1 MTPYVHVNRSRRLFQ
16 SLRFQTLGILLL
28 AGLFPFAATRFVA
41 FGNLLSADTSQ
52 NSAIAS
58 LLAGLVALIAYRRV
72 TAYPG
77 TYSFAYIMPAFA
89 STYGLAIA
97 ILFFLRL
104 NYSGSML
111 LVGFVAS
118 VAFTFLVALVVE
130 RYGVARFHVVPG
142 GSDEIIRDVPR
153 FEWVTLRKPEL
164 PADPHATIVADLR
177 WDHDSAWERMLA
189 EAALRGHAVYHTK
202 QLHESLTGRV
212 NIEHLSENNLGS
224 LVPNFAYD
232 KLKRLIDFVACLALL
247 PVWLILFPAIA
258 IAVKLDSPGP
268 VIFTQR
274 RMGHRR
280 RPFTM
285 LKFRTMR
292 VRTEAEDPD
301 AALRAAVTVAD
312 DARITRTGWFL
323 RRTRLD
329 EIPQVINILRGE
341 MSFIGP
347 RPEAM
352 PLSDWYERELPFYS
366 YRHIVRPGLTGWAQ
380 VNQGHVAELGDVH
393 HKLQYD
399 FYYIKNFSAWLDV
412 VIVLRTIRI
421 VLFGFGWR

>member
-1 MTPYVHVNRSRRLFQ
+1 MTPYVHVHSSRRLVQ
-16 SLRFQTLGILLL
+16 SLRFQGLGIVVL
-28 AGLFPFAATRFVA
+28 AGLFPFVA
-41 FGNLLSADTSQ
+41 SHFDLLLPADTSQ

-58 LLAGLVALIAYRRV
+58 IAAAFVALVAFRRV

-77 TYSFAYIMPAFA
+77 TFSFAYILPAFA
-89 STYGLAIA
+89 STYGIAIA
-97 ILFFLRL
+97 LLFFLRL
-104 NYSGSML
+104 SYSGSML
-111 LVGFVAS
+111 AIGFLSS
-118 VAFTFLVALVVE
+118 VAFTFLVALIIE
-130 RYGVARFHVVPG
+130 RRGVARFYVVPG
-142 GSDEIIRDVPR
+142 GSDELIRDAPR
-153 FEWVTLRKPEL
+153 FEWVPLRKPEL
-164 PADPHATIVADLR
+164 PHEHSTIVADLR

-189 EAALRGHAVYHTK
+189 EAALKGHVVYHTK

-212 NIEHLSENNLGS
+212 KIEHLSENNLGS

-232 KLKRLIDFVACLALL
+232 KIKRAVDLCGCIALAPVLVVVMPLI
-247 PVWLILFPAIA
+247 AIA
-258 IAVKLDSPGP
+258 IALDSPGP
-268 VIFTQR
+268 VIFQQR

-292 VRTEAEDPD
+292 ERDESEEPD
-301 AALRAAVTVAD
+301 LRASVMTVAD
-312 DARITRTGWFL
+312 DERITRVGRFL

-329 EIPQVINILRGE
+329 ELPQVVNIFKGE

-347 RPEAM
+347 RPEAL

-380 VNQGHVAELGDVH
+380 VNQGHVAELHEVN

-399 FYYIKNFSAWLDV
+399 FYYIKNFSAWLDI

-421 VLFGFGWR
+421 VLFGYGWR

>member
-1 MTPYVHVNRSRRLFQ
+1 MHVDRSRRIFQ
-16 SLRFQTLGILLL
+16 SLRFQVL
-28 AGLFPFAATRFVA
+28 AITVFGGLFPFFASRLQSIV
-41 FGNLLSADTSQ
+41 NVDTSQ

-58 LLAGLVALIAYRRV
+58 LVAALAALIAFRRV
-72 TAYPG
+72 TAFPG
-77 TYSFAYIMPAFA
+77 TLSFAYILPAFA

-97 ILFFLRL
+97 VLFFLRL

-111 LVGFVAS
+111 AVGFMAS
-118 VAFTFLVALVVE
+118 VAFTFFLALIIE
-130 RYGVARFHVVPG
+130 RRGVARFYVVPG
-142 GSDEIIRDVPR
+142 GSDELVRDAPR
-153 FEWVTLRKPEL
+153 FEWVMMRSPEV
-164 PADPHATIVADLR
+164 PAERNATIVADLR

-189 EAALRGHAVYHTK
+189 EAALKGHAVYHTK
-202 QLHESLTGRV
+202 QLHESLSGRV

-232 KLKRLIDFVACLALL
+232 KIKRLVDLVASLALI
-247 PVWLILFPAIA
+247 PVWLLLVPAIA
-258 IAVKLDSPGP
+258 IAVRLDSPGP
-268 VIFTQR
+268 AIFHQKR
-274 RMGHRR
+274 LGHRG

-292 VRTEAEDPD
+292 MSSGEEDDD
-301 AALRAAVTVAD
+301 AARRNAVTLAD
-312 DARITRTGWFL
+312 DERITRVGRFL

-329 EIPQVINILRGE
+329 EIPQVINVLRGE

-352 PLSDWYERELPFYS
+352 ALADWYERELPFYS

-380 VNQGHVAELGDVH
+380 VNQGHVAELDEVH
-393 HKLQYD
+393 QKLQFD
-399 FYYIKNFSAWLDV
+399 FYYIKNFSAWLDI
-412 VIVLRTIRI
+412 VIVMRTIRI

>member
-1 MTPYVHVNRSRRLFQ
+1 MTPYVHVDRSRRMVQ
-16 SLRFQTLGILLL
+16 SLRFQTLAIIVFAGFLPLLT
-28 AGLFPFAATRFVA
+28 AHFDIVPT
-41 FGNLLSADTSQ
+41 ADTSQ

-58 LLAGLVALIAYRRV
+58 LVAALAALVAFRRV
-72 TAYPG
+72 TAFPG
-77 TYSFAYIMPAFA
+77 TMSFAYILPAFA

-97 ILFFLRL
+97 ILFFFRL
-104 NYSGSML
+104 SYSGTML
-111 LVGFVAS
+111 ATGFAAS
-118 VAFTFLVALVVE
+118 VAITFFLALIIE
-130 RYGVARFHVVPG
+130 RRGVARFYVVPG
-142 GSDEIIRDVPR
+142 GSDELVRDAAR
-153 FEWVTLRKPEL
+153 FEWVMMPKPEL
-164 PADPHATIVADLR
+164 PPERSATIVADLR
-177 WDHDSAWERMLA
+177 WDHDSAWERFLA
-189 EAALRGHAVYHTK
+189 EAALRGHPVYHTK

-212 NIEHLSENNLGS
+212 RIEHLSENNLGS

-232 KLKRLIDFVACLALL
+232 KLKRLIDLIGVLVLL
-247 PVWLILFPAIA
+247 PVLVVLLPVIALAIR
-258 IAVKLDSPGP
+258 LDSPGP
-268 VIFTQR
+268 AIFRQR
-274 RMGHRR
+274 RMGYRR

-285 LKFRTMR
+285 IKFRTMSDR
-292 VRTEAEDPD
+292 DEIDDEA
-301 AALRAAVTVAD
+301 AIHNAVTLAD
-312 DARITRTGWFL
+312 EERITRVGRFL

-329 EIPQVINILRGE
+329 ELPQVFNIIRGE

-380 VNQGHVAELGDVH
+380 VNQGHVADLDEVN

-399 FYYIKNFSAWLDV
+399 FYYIKNFSAWLDI